1 MKRLFQRLEGPTQG
15 RQSPPPTA
23 APTSGPSDLAS
34 SKDFIGKVFVVNKH
48 VVVVE
53 DIVAEGNNQY

>member
-1 MKRLFQRLEGPTQG
+1 MRRLFQRLEGPNQG
-15 RQSPPPTA
+15 RQSPPIPV

-34 SKDFIGKVFVVNKH
+34 SKDYIGKVFVVNKH

-53 DIVAEGNNQY
+53 DIVAEGK